1 MSNNQW
7 FVPGGQQQQ
16 GYPQQPPSQSGYPQR
31 PSFKAPQPSQ
41 GQQSGA
47 QQPGYPQRPSFKAP
61 QPSHQQLGY
70 GQQGFQP
77 VYGPAGQGMPP
88 QPPQNRGN
96 TGLIVALVVVLVAII
111 AFGAWW
117 IFSRNNQPTANPTSS
132 TQTAAPQETQRSE
145 NPPSASTR
153 KSTDPTHSS
162 TTQNKGSGTTSEMPT
177 SFGDFMLDTNQDG
190 ASTYKN
196 SNGDFFV
203 AAHGPGETVEANA
216 AHLTD
221 IEKIGKWTCGKD
233 SDDTPMCLTEAHS
246 GTVATLMPDKPFSTL
261 TEISDSFLDAWQ

>member
-31 PSFKAPQPSQ
+31 PSFKAPQPS
-41 GQQSGA
+41 
-47 QQPGYPQRPSFKAP
+47 
-61 QPSHQQLGY
+61 HQQLGY

-77 VYGPAGQGMPP
+77 VYGPTGQGVPP

-117 IFSRNNQPTANPTSS
+117 IFSRNNQPTASPTSS

-233 SDDTPMCLTEAHS
+233 SDDMSMCLTEAHS

>member
-1 MSNNQW
+1 
-7 FVPGGQQQQ
+7 
-16 GYPQQPPSQSGYPQR
+16 
-31 PSFKAPQPSQ
+31 
-41 GQQSGA
+41 
-47 QQPGYPQRPSFKAP
+47 
-61 QPSHQQLGY
+61 
-70 GQQGFQP
+70 
-77 VYGPAGQGMPP
+77 
-88 QPPQNRGN
+88 
-96 TGLIVALVVVLVAII
+96 
-111 AFGAWW
+111 
-117 IFSRNNQPTANPTSS
+117 
-132 TQTAAPQETQRSE
+132 
-145 NPPSASTR
+145 
-153 KSTDPTHSS
+153 
-162 TTQNKGSGTTSEMPT
+162 MPT

-233 SDDTPMCLTEAHS
+233 SDDMSMCLTEAHS